1 MIKVKYLHFCSKK
14 EKRIKIA
21 ETNGKTNKK
30 KITKPQ
36 TTIWKINKAR
46 SLFFDKTNKTGNLFA
61 RQIKNKNRKHK
72 FLIFRNG

>member
-30 KITKPQ
+30 KITKLQ

-61 RQIKNKNRKHK
+61 R
-72 FLIFRNG
+72 